1 MTDHSQEY
9 RFYRYG
15 VEADRRFDR
24 LKGYLA
30 TRRLSDWLF
39 FLSGVVIGAIL
50 F

>member
-1 MTDHSQEY
+1 MTDHSQDY